1 MSSPIGFAIVVSAI
15 LAIIVILGAPF
26 TMIIMGSLNLQDC
39 PAKTY
44 IPIFLIVSGKML
56 KVYPILH
63 IFGCI
68 RMKKQF
74 LGLYGLLFY
83 IDCILSFFLSKKRL
97 ASHQCLHFLIIIA
110 MFFTG
115 SVWVYRTSPD
125 LQVLVDSS

>member
-63 IFGCI
+63 YLAVSERNKTKYF
-68 RMKKQF
+68 R
-74 LGLYGLLFY
+74 LR
-83 IDCILSFFLSKKRL
+83 LSDEVSTEKPE
-97 ASHQCLHFLIIIA
+97 
-110 MFFTG
+110 T
-115 SVWVYRTSPD
+115 D
-125 LQVLVDSS
+125 LRQT